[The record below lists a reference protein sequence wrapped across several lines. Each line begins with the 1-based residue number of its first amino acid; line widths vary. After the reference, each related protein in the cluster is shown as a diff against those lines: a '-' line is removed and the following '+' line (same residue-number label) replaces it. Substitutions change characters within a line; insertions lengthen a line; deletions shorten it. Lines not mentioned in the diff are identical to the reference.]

1 MNIFFRS
8 ISLCIL
14 LYSIP
19 DAICIA
25 SDLVPG
31 PFTVGFES
39 YKTHDNSRL
48 YCSGEDSIPRPL
60 LIHLWYPSE
69 DMNTGS
75 TLDFKHYIDLIS
87 QRENYAKLTSEIDE
101 NSFNYVHAYSEFAKI
116 NLGLDTS
123 IHVQD
128 ILDSP
133 VYAKRGIPIQKI
145 VSGSPLL
152 IYAPSNSKSSVQ
164 NHMICEYLASYGF
177 IILSV
182 ASAGPTSI
190 QRENIQ
196 ESTMAQVLDMEYIL
210 KYCEDSLHI
219 KYSKLGLI
227 GFSSG
232 GNANTIF
239 QMRNKSTDAVFSMDG
254 GQEYGAYVA
263 LNRMRD
269 FNLKK
274 ADVPYCCVV
283 NNYVDFSIYPLF
295 GSVNTSEKYLFQMPF
310 LNHNGFISH
319 WRFFESCSS
328 RTLES
333 PGSISYD
340 YICACA
346 LVFFS
351 QYLMTASSL
360 KWEPFLG
367 EMDKEY
373 IRPLNL
379 NNTAMAT
386 LCNTLLNEHLDSA
399 VSYMHT
405 HEAELFADETQVN
418 ILARMFIDGNID
430 LAIFLGMNNVDKH
443 PDSWKAHYNLA
454 YMFKEKGETA
464 LSKNSLL
471 KAKALNPDNAEIVD
485 LLKEVNKMES
495 NQ

>member
-1 MNIFFRS
+1 MNIFFRM
-8 ISLCIL
+8 ISLSVLICT
-14 LYSIP
+14 IP
-19 DAICIA
+19 DVICIA
-25 SDLVPG
+25 SDLVNG
-31 PFTVGFES
+31 PFTVGFGS
-39 YKTHDNSRL
+39 FKTHDNSRL
-48 YCSGEDSIPRPL
+48 YFSGEDTVPRPL
-60 LIHLWYPSE
+60 LVHLWYPSE
-69 DMNTGS
+69 EMIMGS
-75 TLDFKHYIDLIS
+75 TLNFKHYIDLIS
-87 QRENYAKLTSEIDE
+87 QRENYAKLTSEIDQ
-101 NSFNYVHAYSEFAKI
+101 NSFNYVHAYSEFAKV
-116 NLGLDTS
+116 NLDLDTS

-133 VYAKRGIPIQKI
+133 VYAKSGIPIQNI

-196 ESTMAQVLDMEYIL
+196 ESTMAQVIDMEYIL

-239 QMRNKSTDAVFSMDG
+239 QMRNKSVDAVFSMDG
-254 GQEYGAYVA
+254 GQEYGAYIA

-269 FNLKK
+269 FDLEK

-283 NNYVDFSIYPLF
+283 NNYVDFSIYPLY

-328 RTLES
+328 LTLES

-340 YICACA
+340 YICECA
-346 LVFFS
+346 LAFLS

-360 KWEPFLG
+360 NWESFLD

-373 IRPLNL
+373 IRPIKL
-379 NNTAMAT
+379 NNTAIAT
-386 LCNTLLNEHLDSA
+386 LCNTLLNEPLNSA
-399 VSYMHT
+399 VSYMLNHV
-405 HEAELFADETQVN
+405 AELFADETQVN

-454 YMFKEKGETA
+454 YMYKEKGETA

-471 KAKALNPDNAEIVD
+471 KANALNPDNADIVD
-485 LLKEVNKMES
+485 LLNKVNKMES
-495 NQ
+495 KE